1 MLSSPNMAA
10 RYIGWQQLNKVGAK
24 AESTLGKLWKGD
36 DQRLRARALH
46 LLARI
51 KGLEK
56 KYIGAALKDA
66 NPDIR
71 ITGLRIARERGFDV
85 IPLVKQLVS
94 DKDSAVR
101 RECAIAL
108 RHNDSPATPAL
119 WAKLAQQHDGA
130 DRWYLEALGLALDRQ
145 QDKFFGAW
153 LEAVGSNWDTPAGRD
168 IVWRSRSS
176 KTPDLLVKILLNEK
190 TTEEE
195 KPRYI
200 RALDFQSGPEKDAA
214 LIKLLGA
221 GS

>member
-1 MLSSPNMAA
+1 MEWRQPTPA
-10 RYIGWQQLNKVGAK
+10 RPG
-24 AESTLGKLWKGD
+24 
-36 DQRLRARALH
+36 LH

-94 DKDSAVR
+94 DKDPAVR

-119 WAKLAQQHDGA
+119 WAKLAQHTTAGSLVPRGA
-130 DRWYLEALGLALDRQ
+130 WPRTGPPAGQVFWCLARSSRQQLGHAGRPRHRLALALQ
-145 QDKFFGAW
+145 QD
-153 LEAVGSNWDTPAGRD
+153 
-168 IVWRSRSS
+168 SRPLGKKPTQK
-176 KTPDLLVKILLNEK
+176 KTA
-190 TTEEE
+190 EEE
-195 KPRYI
+195 KPR
-200 RALDFQSGPEKDAA
+200 
-214 LIKLLGA
+214 
-221 GS
+221 